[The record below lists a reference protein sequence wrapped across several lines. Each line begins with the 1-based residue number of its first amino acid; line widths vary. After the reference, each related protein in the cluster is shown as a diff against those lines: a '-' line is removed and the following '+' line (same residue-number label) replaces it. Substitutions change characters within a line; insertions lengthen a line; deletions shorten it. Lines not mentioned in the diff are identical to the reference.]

1 MLFNKGGKDMVY
13 EVEGGTPIT
22 AFDIAKNGIDQ
33 NKFGQRNDQEKF
45 ANFEGGN

>member
-1 MLFNKGGKDMVY
+1 MVY

-22 AFDIAKNGIDQ
+22 AFDNAKNSIDQ

-45 ANFEGGN
+45 ANFEEGN